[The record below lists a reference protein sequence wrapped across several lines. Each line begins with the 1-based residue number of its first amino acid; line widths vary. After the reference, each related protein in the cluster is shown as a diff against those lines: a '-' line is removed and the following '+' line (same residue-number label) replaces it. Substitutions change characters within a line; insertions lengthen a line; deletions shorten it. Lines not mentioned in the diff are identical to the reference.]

1 MSEFYTNVA
10 TRGNYILVRGRDENG
25 KTLKQKL
32 EFNPTLFIPSNQ
44 KTKYRTL
51 DGNYVEPIHPGSMKE
66 CRDFLQRYDDVS
78 GFQIYGN
85 GDFTY
90 QFIGDSYG
98 GEIDYDFSEIKVA
111 TIDIECESEYGFP
124 RPETANEKINAITID
139 YDGWIY
145 VYGLGEFNLA
155 ESPYDG
161 KLRQFQFDTEEELLE
176 SFLSTWELESPDII
190 TGWNVRFFDIP
201 YLINRIA
208 KVLSEKDSKR
218 ISPWNIIKEKSIRK
232 MNRENQTYEI
242 VGVATLDYYELYQTF
257 TYVNQESYRLDH
269 IAFVELGEKKLSYD
283 EYDSMATF
291 YQNNFQKFI
300 EYNVKDVELV
310 KKLEDKMKLLELAVS
325 LAYAAKVNFMDVF
338 GQVRMW
344 DCIIY
349 HYLMDHNIVIPPKT
363 TSKKD
368 SQYAGAYVKDP
379 IVGMH
384 DWVVSFDLNSLYPHL
399 IMQYNIS
406 PETMIDQ
413 QKDYTITPDGVLGK
427 TLLAE
432 GKQTEHFKNALEKH
446 TNKNYSIAANGTC
459 YTKEHQGFLP
469 ALMEKLYKE
478 RKTYKKKMIECQ
490 KERQKIMKS
499 NTVAM
504 GKGAACKR
512 LDKDIAKYNNFQLVR
527 KIQLNSAYG
536 AIGNEWFRYFNVD
549 MAEAITLSGQLSI
562 RWIADKLNE
571 FLNKTVGTED
581 YDYVVASDTDS
592 VYLRLGNLV
601 DKVCGNKSKSE
612 VVEFLDKASEEII
625 LPFIKKQYDKLA
637 SMMNAYENKMVMDRE
652 CIADKAVW
660 TAKKRYM
667 MRVHD
672 SEGVRY
678 DEPKLKIMG
687 IETTRSSTPQVVRDN
702 LKTGINLIL
711 TSDEK
716 TVIGFIND
724 FRDKFYSLD
733 PEEVAFPRGVNGMN
747 KYKDLTLIY
756 KKSTPIAVKG
766 SLIYN
771 YYIDKMKL
779 GKKYRNI
786 IDGDKIKFL
795 HLKTPNPLG
804 GICGKDQV
812 IAFPNSLPKEF
823 ELKQFIDYDTQF
835 EKSFLEPIKNILEK
849 IGWNYEN
856 VSTLE
861 EFFI

>member
-1 MSEFYTNVA
+1 MSEYYTNIA
-10 TRGNYILVRGRDENG
+10 MRGKYILCRGFNEDGTPFQRKEEFHPTMFVPSK
-25 KTLKQKL
+25 KT
-32 EFNPTLFIPSNQ
+32 
-44 KTKYRTL
+44 TKYKTL
-51 DGNYVEPIHPGSMKE
+51 DGMHVEPIQPGNIPDTREFVNKYQ
-66 CRDFLQRYDDVS
+66 DIK
-78 GFQIYGN
+78 GFDIYGN
-85 GDFTY
+85 TDFVY
-90 QFIGDSYG
+90 QFIGDNYK
-98 GEIDYDFSEIKVA
+98 GEIDYDFSKVKVA

-124 RPETANEKINAITID
+124 KPEDANERINAITVD
-139 YDGWIY
+139 FNGWIY
-145 VYGLGEFNLA
+145 VYGLGDFNLA
-155 ESPYDG
+155 VSPHEG
-161 KLRQFQFDTEEELLE
+161 KLRQFTFETEEELLD

-201 YLINRIA
+201 YLVNRTNN
-208 KVLSEKDSKR
+208 VLGEKESKR
-218 ISPWNIIKEKSIRK
+218 LSPWRVIKERNVRK

-242 VGVATLDYYELYQTF
+242 VGVSTLDYYELYQTF

-291 YQNNFQKFI
+291 YKNDFQKFI

-325 LAYAAKVNFMDVF
+325 LAYSAKVNYMDVF
-338 GQVRMW
+338 GQVRTW

-349 HYLMDHNIVIPPKT
+349 HYLMEHGIVIPPKK

-368 SQYAGAYVKDP
+368 AQYAGAYVKDP

-406 PETMIDQ
+406 PETMVPNN
-413 QKDYTITPDGVLGK
+413 KDNRITPDSILNGK
-427 TLLAE
+427 DVPHDA
-432 GKQTEHFKNALEKH
+432 
-446 TNKNYSIAANGTC
+446 YSVAANGTC

-478 RKTYKKKMIECQ
+478 RKMYKKKMIECQ

-504 GKGAACKR
+504 GKGAVCKR
-512 LDKDIAKYNNFQLVR
+512 LDKEIAKYNNFQLVR

-571 FLNKTVGTED
+571 FMNTTVGTED

-601 DKVCGNKSKSE
+601 EKVCGGRTKSE

-625 LPFIKKQYDKLA
+625 LPFIKKQYDELA
-637 SMMNAYENKMVMDRE
+637 CKMNAYENKMVMDRE

-667 MRVHD
+667 MSVHD
-672 SEGVRY
+672 SEGIRY
-678 DEPKLKIMG
+678 SEPKLKIMG
-687 IETTRSSTPQVVRDN
+687 IETTRSSTPQVVRDA
-702 LKTGINLIL
+702 LKEAIDLIL
-711 TSDEK
+711 TTDEE
-716 TVIGFIND
+716 TVIQFIDD
-724 FRDKFYSLD
+724 FRNKFNAFD
-733 PEEVAFPRGVNGMN
+733 PEDIAFPRGVNGMD
-747 KYKDLTLIY
+747 KYKDRNSIY

-771 YYIDKMKL
+771 YYLDDLNL

-795 HLKTPNPLG
+795 HLKSPNPLG
-804 GICGKDQV
+804 GVAGTDQIV
-812 IAFPNSLPKEF
+812 AFPNSLPREF
-823 ELKQFIDYDTQF
+823 GLQEFIDYDTQF

-849 IGWNYEN
+849 IGWNHEH
-856 VSTLE
+856 VATLE
-861 EFFI
+861 SFFG

>member
-1 MSEFYTNVA
+1 MGEFYTSI
-10 TRGNYILVRGRDENG
+10 TQRGKFILSRGVSEDGTPFQRREEFRPTMFVPSQN
-25 KTLKQKL
+25 KT
-32 EFNPTLFIPSNQ
+32 E
-44 KTKYRTL
+44 YRTL
-51 DGNYVEPIHPGSMKE
+51 DGLYVEPIQPGNIHDTREFISKY
-66 CRDFLQRYDDVS
+66 QDVK
-78 GFQIYGN
+78 GFDIYGN
-85 GDFTY
+85 SDFIY
-90 QFIGDSYG
+90 QFIGENYK
-98 GEIDYDFSEIKVA
+98 GEIDYDFSKIKVA

-124 RPETANEKINAITID
+124 KPENANERINAITVD
-139 YDGWIY
+139 FNGWIY
-145 VYGLGEFNLA
+145 VYGLGDFNLA
-155 ESPYDG
+155 VSPYDG
-161 KLRQFQFDTEEELLE
+161 KLRQFKFETEEELLD
-176 SFLSTWELESPDII
+176 SFLSTWELESPDVV

-201 YLINRIA
+201 YLVNRITNVLGESDA
-208 KVLSEKDSKR
+208 KRL
-218 ISPWNIIKEKSIRK
+218 SPWKFLKERSIRK

-242 VGVATLDYYELYQTF
+242 AGVSTLDYYELYQTF

-291 YQNNFQKFI
+291 YKNDFEKFI

-325 LAYAAKVNFMDVF
+325 LAYSAKVNYMDVF
-338 GQVRMW
+338 GQVRTW
-344 DCIIY
+344 DSIIY
-349 HYLMDHNIVIPPKT
+349 HYLMEHNIVIPPKR

-368 SQYAGAYVKDP
+368 AQYAGAYVKDP

-406 PETMIDQ
+406 PETMINQ
-413 QKDYTITPDGVLGK
+413 QKDYTITPDGVLGEQSEWVEK
-427 TLLAE
+427 AL
-432 GKQTEHFKNALEKH
+432 KQNTDN
-446 TNKNYSIAANGTC
+446 NYSIAANGTC

-478 RKTYKKKMIECQ
+478 RKMYKKKMIECQ
-490 KERQKIMKS
+490 KEKQKVMKL
-499 NTVAM
+499 NAPAM
-504 GKGAACKR
+504 GKGAACAR
-512 LDKDIAKYNNFQLVR
+512 LDKEIAKYNNFQLVR

-581 YDYVVASDTDS
+581 YDYVTASDTDS
-592 VYLRLGNLV
+592 VYLRLGLLV
-601 DKVCGNKSKSE
+601 DKVCGDTSKSK

-625 LPFIKKQYDKLA
+625 LPFIKKQYDELA

-672 SEGVRY
+672 SEGIRY

-687 IETTRSSTPQVVRDN
+687 IETTRSSTPQVVRDS
-702 LKTGINLIL
+702 LKEAIQLIL
-711 TSDEK
+711 TTDEN
-716 TVIGFIND
+716 TVIEFIED
-724 FRDKFYSLD
+724 FRSKFNSFD
-733 PEEVAFPRGVNGMN
+733 PEEIAFPRGVNGMN
-747 KYKDLTLIY
+747 KYSDMTSIY
-756 KKSTPIAVKG
+756 TKSTPIAVKG

-771 YYIDKMKL
+771 HYLDKL
-779 GKKYRNI
+779 DLNKKYRKI

-795 HLKTPNPLG
+795 HLRKPNPLG
-804 GICGKDQV
+804 GVAGQDQV
-812 IAFPNSLPKEF
+812 VAFPNSLPKEF
-823 ELKQFIDYDTQF
+823 GLSEFIDYDTQF

-849 IGWNYEN
+849 IGWNHEH

-861 EFFI
+861 EFFA